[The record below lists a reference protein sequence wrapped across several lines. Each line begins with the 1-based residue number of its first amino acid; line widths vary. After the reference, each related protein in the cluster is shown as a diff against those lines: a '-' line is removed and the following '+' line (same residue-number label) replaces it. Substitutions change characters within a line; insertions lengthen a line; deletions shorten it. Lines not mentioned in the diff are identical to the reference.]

1 MISWFSVLLYI
12 ANSVK
17 QHKFQMKKLEEL
29 SHAQRERLAFIDFS
43 LNYFGEVSR
52 ADLIDKFQTGL
63 AAATRDFATYKDLA
77 PANMELIHQTKSYHR
92 LDSFQ
97 TLFEHE
103 PESILYGLAKGFGDG
118 MSSPVVHS
126 SSCIDNLS
134 LVHPN
139 ADVISTLMRAI
150 TQKSAVECEYVSLSS
165 GCKKRIIVPHAL
177 VNNGKRWHVRA
188 YDRDSSSFRDFVAT
202 RFKQLSIVSTSIGE
216 TQSRAS
222 DKQWNRVVDL
232 ALIPHPNASVKEAI
246 ELDYA
251 MTGGELKVEIRAAL
265 VGYFLRYWSVDCS
278 RTHALDSNQY
288 HLALKEVES
297 IFGVENIQLAPGYQ
311 ADKRGLDSKDCS

>member
-1 MISWFSVLLYI
+1 
-12 ANSVK
+12 
-17 QHKFQMKKLEEL
+17 MKKLEEL
-29 SHAQRERLAFIDFS
+29 PHAQRERLAFIDFS

-63 AAATRDFATYKDLA
+63 AAATRDFATYKGLA
-77 PANMELIHQTKSYHR
+77 PANMKLVHQTKFYHR

-97 TLFEHE
+97 ALFEHE

-118 MSSPVVHS
+118 MSSPVVQS

-134 LVHPN
+134 IVHPN

-165 GCKKRIIVPHAL
+165 GSKKRIIAPHAL
-177 VNNGKRWHVRA
+177 INNGKRWHVRA
-188 YDRDSSSFRDFVAT
+188 YDHDSSRFRDFVAT
-202 RFKQLSIVSTSIGE
+202 RFKQLSIISIPVSDI
-216 TQSRAS
+216 QSRVS

-232 ALIPHPNASVKEAI
+232 TLIPHPNATFQEAI
-246 ELDYA
+246 ELDYG
-251 MTGGELKVEIRAAL
+251 MINSELKVEIRAAL
-265 VGYFLRYWSVDCS
+265 AGYFLRYWSVDCS
-278 RTHALDSNQY
+278 RTHSLDSNQY

-297 IFGVENIQLAPGYQ
+297 IFAIDNIKLAPGYYG
-311 ADKRGLDSKDCS
+311 AKDNLDEQN